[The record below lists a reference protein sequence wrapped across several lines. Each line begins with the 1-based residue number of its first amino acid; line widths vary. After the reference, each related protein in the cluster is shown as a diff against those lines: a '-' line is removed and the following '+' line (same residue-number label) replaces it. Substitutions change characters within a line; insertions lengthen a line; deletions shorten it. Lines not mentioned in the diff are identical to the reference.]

1 MNLFNYTSYYL
12 LVMAFTDVNAIFYR
26 ELPKDIRFELYR
38 IVKED
43 AKRLHRVKFSLV
55 TTEIEMRNLGFLDDD
70 DRESTRK
77 SIWLDPSDR
86 LLSLTQDI
94 GCVDYH
100 YFRNFFYSEITSF
113 NILTGEEEIRENE
126 CINNNNIVC
135 TNCQRFNFPCENL
148 VEHFWIS
155 RKPCKWIEHFKIKS

>member
-1 MNLFNYTSYYL
+1 MNYTSYYL
-12 LVMAFTDVNAIFYR
+12 LAMAFTDVNAIFYR

-70 DRESTRK
+70 DIEFIRK
-77 SIWLDPSDR
+77 SIWLDPSNR
-86 LLSLTQDI
+86 LLSLTKDV
-94 GCVDYH
+94 GCVDYN
-100 YFRNFFYSEITSF
+100 YFRDFFYSEITSY
-113 NILTGEEEIRENE
+113 NILAGEVQIRENE
-126 CINNNNIVC
+126 CINNNTIVC
-135 TNCQRFNFPCENL
+135 SNCQTFNFPCENL

-155 RKPCKWIEHFKIKS
+155 RKSCKWIEHFRIKS

>member
-55 TTEIEMRNLGFLDDD
+55 TTEIEMRNLGLPNE
-70 DRESTRK
+70 RN
-77 SIWLDPSDR
+77 SIWIDSSDR

-94 GCVDYH
+94 GCVD
-100 YFRNFFYSEITSF
+100 FIILEISF
-113 NILTGEEEIRENE
+113 IL
-126 CINNNNIVC
+126 
-135 TNCQRFNFPCENL
+135 
-148 VEHFWIS
+148 
-155 RKPCKWIEHFKIKS
+155 K

>member
-55 TTEIEMRNLGFLDDD
+55 TTEIEMRNLGLPNE
-70 DRESTRK
+70 RN
-77 SIWLDPSDR
+77 SIWIEPSDR

-113 NILTGEEEIRENE
+113 NILTGEEEIIENE

-135 TNCQRFNFPCENL
+135 TNCQRFNFPCKNL

>member
-55 TTEIEMRNLGFLDDD
+55 TTEIEMRNLGLPNE
-70 DRESTRK
+70 RN
-77 SIWLDPSDR
+77 SIWIDSSDR

-113 NILTGEEEIRENE
+113 NILTGEEEIIENE

-135 TNCQRFNFPCENL
+135 TNCQRFNFPCKNL

-155 RKPCKWIEHFKIKS
+155 RKPCKWIEHFRIKS

>member
-1 MNLFNYTSYYL
+1 MNYKFYYL
-12 LVMAFTDVNAIFYR
+12 LAMAFTDVNAIFYR

-55 TTEIEMRNLGFLDDD
+55 TTEIELRNLGLPNE
-70 DRESTRK
+70 RN
-77 SIWLDPSDR
+77 SIWIEPSDR

-94 GCVDYH
+94 GCVDYN
-100 YFRNFFYSEITSF
+100 YFRDFFYSEITSF
-113 NILTGEEEIRENE
+113 NILTEEEQIREND
-126 CINNNNIVC
+126 CINNNTIVC
-135 TNCQRFNFPCENL
+135 SNCQTFNFPCENL

-155 RKPCKWIEHFKIKS
+155 KEDCKWIEHFRIKS